1 MSTLYFADG
10 VCNQHTHT
18 HTEALR
24 LHSVRGFGRL
34 FGIDGKASPTVRLQ
48 FHA

>member
-24 LHSVRGFGRL
+24 FIPCV
-34 FGIDGKASPTVRLQ
+34 AC
-48 FHA
+48 

>member
-1 MSTLYFADG
+1 MSTFYFGDG

-24 LHSVRGFGRL
+24 LAPSMVW
-34 FGIDGKASPTVRLQ
+34 
-48 FHA
+48 

>member
-18 HTEALR
+18 HTHTEALR
-24 LHSVRGFGRL
+24 FIPCV
-34 FGIDGKASPTVRLQ
+34 AC
-48 FHA
+48 

>member
-18 HTEALR
+18 HTHGGSALY
-24 LHSVRGFGRL
+24 SVCGLLGSV
-34 FGIDGKASPTVRLQ
+34 DD
-48 FHA
+48 